1 MIYCMCQE
9 MFSMIK
15 IDLITGF
22 LGSGK
27 TTFIKKYA
35 DWLIEHGIKVGI
47 LENDF
52 GAVNV
57 DMMLLQDIQSDRCAI
72 ETVAGACDADCH
84 RRRFKTKLIAM
95 GMSGYDRVI
104 VEPSGIF
111 DTDEFFDV
119 LREDPLDRWYEIGC
133 VLTVADACLDTE
145 LSAQSE
151 YILASQLANAGKVII
166 SKSDIATEEQV
177 EKTVA
182 YLRSVCERCCGRI
195 LGDDV
200 MRTGIDELTDEQIE
214 AVSECGYKKVDF
226 TKRLT
231 GANDYVSLYYMNNS
245 ISKDTLWQNAK
256 DMFSD
261 EKCGRV
267 YRVKGFIRDEGTWY
281 EFNADRNNISL
292 SSVENG
298 QDIIIVIGEE
308 LNKACVDRYFCS
320 SLS

>member
-1 MIYCMCQE
+1 
-9 MFSMIK
+9 MIK

-35 DWLIEHGIKVGI
+35 EWLISHGKRVGI

-57 DMMLLQDIQSDRCAI
+57 DMMLLQELQSERCTV

-84 RRRFKTKLIAM
+84 KRRFKTKLIAM

-111 DTDEFFDV
+111 DTDEFFDT
-119 LREDPLDRWYEIGC
+119 LREEPLDRWYEIGC
-133 VLTVADACLDTE
+133 VITIADACLDTDMSE
-145 LSAQSE
+145 QSE

-166 SKSDIATEEQV
+166 SKADLATKEQI

-182 YLRSVCERCCGRI
+182 YIRSVSEKYCGRI

-200 MRTGIDELTDEQIE
+200 IRTSWDDLTDEQIE
-214 AVSECGYKKVDF
+214 MISESRYKKLDF
-226 TKRLT
+226 TKLFSEDNEY
-231 GANDYVSLYYMNNS
+231 ASLYYMHNS
-245 ISKDTLWQNAK
+245 FSPDSLWRTAK
-256 DMFSD
+256 DIFAD

-267 YRVKGFIRDEGTWY
+267 YRIKGFIKDNDIWY

-292 SSVENG
+292 SPVENG

-308 LNKACVDRYFCS
+308 LDKNAVDAYFKK
-320 SLS
+320 